1 VKAFS
6 LRLQDATHSE
16 VVDGV
21 ISFVGEDSSG
31 SFGVQAGHG
40 RIMTSVSFGLARF
53 RVQSGDWKYLA
64 LPGAL
69 LYFRDDTLT
78 LSTRHFVV
86 DDDYQRISAVI
97 RDKLLAE
104 ETALEGLKASL
115 RRMEEEFLRR
125 MWKLGQAVSG
135 NA

>member
-1 VKAFS
+1 MNSFS
-6 LRLQDATHSE
+6 MKLQDATHSE
-16 VVDGV
+16 AVDDV

-31 SFGVQAGHG
+31 SFGIQAGHG

-53 RVQSGDWKYLA
+53 KVQSGDWKYLA

-69 LYFRDDTLT
+69 LYFCDDTLT

-97 RDKLLAE
+97 REKLLAE
-104 ETALEGLKASL
+104 EVELRGLKESL

-125 MWKLGQAVSG
+125 MWRLGQTGSR
-135 NA
+135 ND